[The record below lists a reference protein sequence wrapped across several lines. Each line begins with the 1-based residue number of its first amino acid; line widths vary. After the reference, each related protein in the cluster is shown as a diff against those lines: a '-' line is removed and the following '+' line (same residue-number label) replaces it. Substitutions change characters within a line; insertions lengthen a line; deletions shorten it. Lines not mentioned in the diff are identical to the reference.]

1 MDNYVQSIAPMKTT
15 DKRVRQNKILDLIT
29 RQPVRTQQELA
40 DLLSG
45 KGIETTQSTL
55 SKDIKELGLIK
66 APDEDGGVRYC
77 APAQASPPHRQD
89 ILLRELLDFMTGCD
103 SAGNLVVVKTT
114 AGNASGVCAAID
126 SVKWAEVVG
135 TVAGDDTIF
144 IACKTPAQAREIQ
157 GRIEEAVNGAG
168 AGNA

>member
-1 MDNYVQSIAPMKTT
+1 MS
-15 DKRVRQNKILDLIT
+15 DKRVRQNKILEVIA

-40 DLLSG
+40 DLLKE

-55 SKDIKELGLIK
+55 SKDIKDLGLIK

-77 APAQASPPHRQD
+77 APAQASAPHRQD
-89 ILLRELLDFMTGCD
+89 VLQRELLDFMTGCD
-103 SAGNLVVVKTT
+103 SAGNLLVLRTA

-126 SVKWAEVVG
+126 GMRWPEVVG

-144 IACKTPAQAREIQ
+144 IACKTPAQARGLRE
-157 GRIEEAVNGAG
+157 RIEGGVNGTG
-168 AGNA
+168 VKKD